1 MGASGMA
8 GWDGRIVGAGM
19 TILLLPLL
27 LAAAPG
33 ASSDTAIAPIDR
45 GNAEH
50 YVWGGSND
58 GWHLVKRDEMSVIQE
73 RIVPGGAEVR
83 HYHQRAR
90 QFFYVLSG
98 ELTLEAG
105 GVTHVLKAGQGLEVP
120 PGVPHRAQNSSS
132 APVDFL
138 VNSTPKSHGD
148 RIDAPAEK

>member
-1 MGASGMA
+1 MSNP
-8 GWDGRIVGAGM
+8 
-19 TILLLPLL
+19 ILIPLL
-27 LAAAPG
+27 MLGVAASDAP
-33 ASSDTAIAPIDR
+33 PVHVIDR
-45 GNAEH
+45 DSAEH

-83 HYHQRAR
+83 HYHQHSR

-105 GVTHVLKAGQGLEVP
+105 GTTHVLTAGQGLEVP
-120 PGVPHRAQNSSS
+120 PGVPHRAQNSSA

-148 RIDAPAEK
+148 RVDAPMAP

>member
-8 GWDGRIVGAGM
+8 GWDGRIVGKGM

-27 LAAAPG
+27 LAAAPD
-33 ASSDTAIAPIDR
+33 APIAPIDKA
-45 GNAEH
+45 NAEH

-98 ELTLEAG
+98 ELTLEAD

-120 PGVPHRAQNSSS
+120 PGVPHRAQNSSD
-132 APVDFL
+132 APVHFL
-138 VNSTPKSHGD
+138 VNSKPKSHGD
-148 RIDAPAEK
+148 RVDAPAEK

>member
-27 LAAAPG
+27 LATAPD
-33 ASSDTAIAPIDR
+33 APIAPIDKA
-45 GNAEH
+45 NAEH

-98 ELTLEAG
+98 
-105 GVTHVLKAGQGLEVP
+105 
-120 PGVPHRAQNSSS
+120 
-132 APVDFL
+132 
-138 VNSTPKSHGD
+138 
-148 RIDAPAEK
+148 

>member
-8 GWDGRIVGAGM
+8 GCGWRIVAAGM

-58 GWHLVKRDEMSVIQE
+58 GWHLVTRD
-73 RIVPGGAEVR
+73 
-83 HYHQRAR
+83 
-90 QFFYVLSG
+90 
-98 ELTLEAG
+98 
-105 GVTHVLKAGQGLEVP
+105 
-120 PGVPHRAQNSSS
+120 
-132 APVDFL
+132 
-138 VNSTPKSHGD
+138 
-148 RIDAPAEK
+148 